1 MNANLRILPIIII
14 FFSAFAAFSSEREIS
29 PFSIITPRSVGMGNA
44 DISLDSGFEALW
56 TNPAILSTSKTELNI
71 LGIDASLPGASD
83 EILPTIQTLAK
94 NPISPQSILAAL
106 EPAIEGNRTGL
117 NAGTGISWVGKRLG
131 IGLYDSLDVY
141 LAGSPFPSGVS
152 GYADNTIALLFGYAY
167 PFRLGDEIT
176 LSAGLGLRPSLKYRL
191 DITGDSLASFMS
203 GSTATADAL
212 KKLMS
217 NPAFGVPIDLGAR
230 ATFPFGLSAAM
241 TVNNLFATYGMSD
254 GSGDTYRVPVSFDA
268 GGAWHPDL
276 GGIKWLVDPTF
287 SVELS
292 KINDI
297 ISGDTGVWPQTHLG
311 AEFVLLKS
319 FITIW
324 TGLDGG
330 MPAFGANLD
339 LFVLDLSLAYGSA
352 GYGRFPGEQPV
363 SEFTVEVS
371 LRID

>member
-1 MNANLRILPIIII
+1 MNTGLRILPIII
-14 FFSAFAAFSSEREIS
+14 FFSAFAAYATEREIS

-44 DISLDSGFEALW
+44 NISLDTGFEVLW
-56 TNPAILSTSKTELNI
+56 TNPAILTTAKTELNI
-71 LGIDASLPGASD
+71 LGVDASIPGYSQ
-83 EILPTIQTLAK
+83 EILPTLQTLAK
-94 NPISPQSILAAL
+94 NPLSPQSILAAL
-106 EPAIEGNRTGL
+106 EPAAGGNGAGL
-117 NAGTGISWVGKRLG
+117 NAGTGISWVGKRIG

-141 LAGSPFPSGVS
+141 LAGTPFPSGVA

-176 LSAGLGLRPSLKYRL
+176 LSTGLALRPSLKYRL

-203 GSTATADAL
+203 GSTTTANAL
-212 KKLMS
+212 KDLMS

-230 ATFPFGLSAAM
+230 VIFPFGLSAAM
-241 TVNNLFATYGMSD
+241 TVNNLFATYGTSD
-254 GSGDTYRVPVSFDA
+254 GSGDIYRVPVSLNA

-276 GGIKWLVDPTF
+276 GGIRWLVDPAF

-292 KINDI
+292 RINNI
-297 ISGDTGVWPQTHLG
+297 ISGDTTFWPQTHLG
-311 AEFVLLKS
+311 AEFVLLKN
-319 FITIW
+319 FITVW

-330 MPAFGANLD
+330 RPAFGANLD
-339 LFVLDLSLAYGSA
+339 LFVLDLSLSYGSA